1 MDEYGFVFSGL
12 EGLSEISSDFSN
24 YSVVHSSTVYLRA
37 GLQVVSLGVSIDA
50 PLVMVRHPGVG
61 VGFIRYTGSPTN
73 GVEIYATN
81 AGYMSFYVFTARQTL
96 GDNGH
101 GLLIRDATG
110 VEVYHSDLRYLNID
124 AIAGF
129 GSSLNGGYYLLGSYL
144 GLRYEYTEESFVDSQ
159 TFPIYGYTSTYVCG
173 SRYVPPSYSYQCSYS
188 YPAGYTCENILV
200 PGYTESYCEWQQV
213 YGVVSYYVITYS
225 SYWLYLRKYVQSV
238 LHASDDR
245 IHSREYPFWYGEVF
259 SIKDKSN
266 GFASGDG
273 LLGSF
278 SVENNANIKTAADLG
293 SYVSTFTEPEEFST
307 IPNILLVSSMR
318 YA

>member
-129 GSSLNGGYYLLGSYL
+129 GSSLNGGYYLLGSYH
-144 GLRYEYTEESFVDSQ
+144 GLRHEYTENSYVNTV
-159 TFPIYGYTSTYVCG
+159 TFPVYGTTIEYVCTSG
-173 SRYVPPSYSYQCSYS
+173 FVAGRYTTTCGYESVYGIIKYSY
-188 YPAGYTCENILV
+188 T
-200 PGYTESYCEWQQV
+200 
-213 YGVVSYYVITYS
+213 TYS
-225 SYWLYLRKYVQSV
+225 SYWLYLRKYVQAV
-238 LHASDDR
+238 FHASDDTV
-245 IHSREYPFWYGEVF
+245 HKKEYSFWYGEVF
-259 SIKDKSN
+259 HVGSVSTGFSFDN
-266 GFASGDG
+266 GGI
-273 LLGSF
+273 LGSF
-278 SVENNANIKTAADLG
+278 SIKNNANIKSVADLTA
-293 SYVSTFTEPEEFST
+293 YVNSFTQPEEFST